1 MIRENVS
8 MFILFLKGLM
18 FGLLASPVV
27 YFLTRVTIVPILAK
41 HLSPDQKLVRFYLL
55 SLLFSMACGVA
66 YSFYDS
72 TLEVEPEGYG
82 YYQTTKAKSF
92 DLYKKTKLDTQPLQ
106 ETYQRIEGDK
116 IITKR
121 EMIEVERISSSL
133 YGLEIDLHRKEREAQ
148 ALLEAKQVKT
158 GFTADVKN

>member
-1 MIRENVS
+1 
-8 MFILFLKGLM
+8 
-18 FGLLASPVV
+18 
-27 YFLTRVTIVPILAK
+27 
-41 HLSPDQKLVRFYLL
+41 
-55 SLLFSMACGVA
+55 MACGVA

-92 DLYKKTKLDTQPLQ
+92 DFYKKTKLDTQPLQ